1 MAVYQKVLSDLHARS
16 EPALESIRT
25 ISEQVVS
32 TIRPYVIPFV
42 VILAI
47 VIPINLA
54 FQSPAGLLSS
64 GWSSG
69 GGSAAS
75 LPYQPPGLG
84 WAAFLFPSMSG
95 IDAAMCRA
103 EANYW
108 ENRVLRRKAC
118 NGTLQPVPA
127 SMTDVTMKLRVLLPT
142 YPCPVNERI
151 GEWGDGGKWTCL
163 LPNSIQKDPVVYSI
177 GSFGQYSFEESIYK
191 ILQVKP
197 YTFDPFLTPNKL
209 AVMKRVSIL
218 HFNEI
223 GLSASVSLKTYRD
236 KFPGLKFMT
245 LEGMM
250 QKMNHTYVDVFKIDC
265 EGCEEALLTE
275 LGAANNNAAAQL
287 TIHGGTLPFGQILI
301 EFHKMNLPVVTLPL
315 FYTLENLGYR
325 MFSIEYNPQ
334 CWHCCEMSFIHES
347 LVRPSNEKDCRP
359 FLFSETFAKK
369 EDAVGVLQE
378 KLGLHGDSNGDS
390 GAGSVNL
397 PVATP

>member
-1 MAVYQKVLSDLHARS
+1 MADHQNILSDLHAS
-16 EPALESIRT
+16 SKPSINTFLRKPVIHSLRT
-25 ISEQVVS
+25 IGEQVVS
-32 TIRPYVIPFV
+32 TIRPYIIPFA

-54 FQSPAGLLSS
+54 FQSPPGLLSS

-69 GGSAAS
+69 GGSVPY
-75 LPYQPPGLG
+75 LPPSLG

-108 ENRVLRRKAC
+108 ENRVLRRRAC
-118 NGTLQPVPA
+118 GGALQPAPD
-127 SMTDVTMKLRVLLPT
+127 SMNDVMMKLLVLIPT
-142 YPCPVNERI
+142 YPCPIYERV

-163 LPNSIQKDPVVYSI
+163 LPSAIQKDPVVYSV
-177 GSFGQYSFEESIYK
+177 GSYGQYSFEESINK
-191 ILQVKP
+191 ILHVKP
-197 YTFDPFLTPNKL
+197 YTFDPFLTLNTIAHMK
-209 AVMKRVSIL
+209 AVPIL

-223 GLSASVSLKTYRD
+223 GLSANSSLQTYRD
-236 KFPGLKFMT
+236 KYPGLKFMT

-250 QKMNHTYVDVFKIDC
+250 QMLNHTYVDVFKIDC

-301 EFHKMNLPVVTLPL
+301 EFHQMNLTLVTLPL

-325 MFSIEYNPQ
+325 MFSIEYNQQ
-334 CWHCCEMSFIHES
+334 CPLCCEMSFIHES
-347 LVRPSNEKDCRP
+347 LVQPKGEKDCRP
-359 FLFSETFAKK
+359 FMFSKTFVNK
-369 EDAVGVLQE
+369 EDAAAVLQE
-378 KLGLHGDSNGDS
+378 KLGSNGD
-390 GAGSVNL
+390 
-397 PVATP
+397 